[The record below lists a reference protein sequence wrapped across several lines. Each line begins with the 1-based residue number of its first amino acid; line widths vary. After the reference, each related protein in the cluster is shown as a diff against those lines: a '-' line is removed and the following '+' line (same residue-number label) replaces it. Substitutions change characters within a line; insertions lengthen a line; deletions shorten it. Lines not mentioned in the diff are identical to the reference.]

1 MYAVVDNLR
10 HHPQHQKEIDMPR
23 ASVPANF
30 NKKKGTPAGQKPM
43 GGASGR
49 KKGGRGMGK
58 KARSGY

>member
-1 MYAVVDNLR
+1 
-10 HHPQHQKEIDMPR
+10 MPDG
-23 ASVPANF
+23 SVPANF

-43 GGASGR
+43 GGAGGR